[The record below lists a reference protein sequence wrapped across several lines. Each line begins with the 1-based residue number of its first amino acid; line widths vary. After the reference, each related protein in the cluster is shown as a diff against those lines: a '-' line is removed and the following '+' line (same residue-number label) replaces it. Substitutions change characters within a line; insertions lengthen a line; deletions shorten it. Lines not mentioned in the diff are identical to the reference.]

1 MQSDFELK
9 KVHVRDM
16 DQERKD
22 GGAHRDCSYT
32 GPRIWCYK
40 LMIDLWNYNMP
51 KNMCTFENPSTQSP
65 HVWGDFFV
73 TNFL

>member
-1 MQSDFELK
+1 MSFTTKVKLGLQFEVVFKERKDRERMQSDFELK

-40 LMIDLWNYNMP
+40 LMIDL
-51 KNMCTFENPSTQSP
+51 
-65 HVWGDFFV
+65 
-73 TNFL
+73 